1 MRGFR
6 LHRSSQNPRH
16 FVTQYTSLILQF
28 QQNQMKVCLLFDERL
43 RVSGDEEYED
53 EKRDDKNNGEYKRHK
68 KLRGWRKKD
77 ESQTMTV

>member
-1 MRGFR
+1 
-6 LHRSSQNPRH
+6 
-16 FVTQYTSLILQF
+16 
-28 QQNQMKVCLLFDERL
+28 MKACLLFDEKL

-53 EKRDDKNNGEYKRHK
+53 EKRDDKNNGKYKLHK